1 MFKTIKTLLHFFK
14 QDINMMLLQLELKRK
29 QKFPGSTFWEGI
41 NPEHTARLMKSLQQQ
56 RRQRSI

>member
-1 MFKTIKTLLHFFK
+1 MLKTIKTLLHLFK

-29 QKFPGSTFWEGI
+29 QKSPGSAFWEGI
-41 NPEHTARLMKSLQQQ
+41 NPEHAARLMKSLQQQ